1 MWPCGIHVLELG
13 IMRARRIVVQAI
25 SDLGD
30 LLHMAA
36 PWKDDR
42 FKKRFADAAN
52 EVSTQRTPEKN
63 APRRQDLLDWAAEL
77 KSRTCVR
84 KVERD
89 TKGNPIPRKSERK
102 SHKHTSDAHEKKVY
116 QRLLTLNALNLDGR

>member
-1 MWPCGIHVLELG
+1 MFWNLVLCVLG
-13 IMRARRIVVQAI
+13 ALWFKQFL
-25 SDLGD
+25 DLGD

-84 KVERD
+84 QVERD

-102 SHKHTSDAHEKKVY
+102 SHEKKVY
-116 QRLLTLNALNLDGR
+116 GKKAYQWMLALNALNLDGR